1 MMKIVNM
8 LPTSMICKRY
18 AKIGS
23 KFLKSYNPNKSTTV
37 AFIQMPT
44 IYMDTL

>member
-1 MMKIVNM
+1 MMKIMNM
-8 LPTSMICKRY
+8 LSASMICKGY

-23 KFLKSYNPNKSTTV
+23 KFLKSYNPNKYTTV